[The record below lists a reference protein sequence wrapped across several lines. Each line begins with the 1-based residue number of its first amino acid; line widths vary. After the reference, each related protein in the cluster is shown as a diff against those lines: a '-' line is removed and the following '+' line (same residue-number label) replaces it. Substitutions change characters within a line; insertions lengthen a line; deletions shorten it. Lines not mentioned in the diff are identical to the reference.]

1 MDKNTAHPYDRLT
14 PDTLLQAIENA
25 GYHSDG
31 RILAL
36 NSYENR
42 VYQIGIED
50 TSPVIAKFYRP
61 GRWSDDAI
69 LEEHVFTCALAEID
83 IPVVAPLKNEKGQT
97 LFEYQNFRFALYP
110 RRGGRWP
117 SLDTEDNLLWIGRF
131 IGRIH
136 ALGAITQF
144 KHRETINVDT
154 FGQRNLDY
162 LSNDDVIPLEY
173 RSHYLDTAQSLLDKM
188 APFFVLF
195 SEQKEWIRL
204 HGDCHAGNIL
214 WTDDHGPHFVD
225 FDDCR
230 NGPVIQD
237 LWMLAD
243 TTGLDTPQ
251 MALNLIIE
259 GYEEFH
265 PFDYRQ
271 LKLIEPLRSLR
282 FIHYSTWLAR
292 RWQDPAFP
300 MHFPWFAE
308 PQYWAEQ
315 IQLLESQHSK
325 LD

>member
-1 MDKNTAHPYDRLT
+1 MEKNTAHPYDALN
-14 PDTLLQAIENA
+14 PDTLLNAVESA
-25 GYHSDG
+25 GYQCDG

-50 TSPVIAKFYRP
+50 TSPLIAKFYRP
-61 GRWSDDAI
+61 DRWTDDAI
-69 LEEHVFTCALAEID
+69 QEEHVFTCALADLD
-83 IPVVAPLKNEKGQT
+83 IPVVGPLKNEAGHS
-97 LFEYQNFRFALYP
+97 LFQHQGFRFSLFP

-136 ALGAITQF
+136 ALGAVTPF
-144 KHRETINVDT
+144 HHRETINVDT
-154 FGQRNLDY
+154 FGQRNLNFLINNNIIPQEHRLRY
-162 LSNDDVIPLEY
+162 LEIAQLVLE
-173 RSHYLDTAQSLLDKM
+173 KM
-188 APFFVLF
+188 ASVFSLF
-195 SEQKEWIRL
+195 KEEKEWIRL

-230 NGPVIQD
+230 NGPAIQD

-243 TTGLDTPQ
+243 TTGFGVPQ
-251 MALNLIIE
+251 TALHLIVE

-282 FIHYSTWLAR
+282 FIHYSTWLAK

-308 PQYWAEQ
+308 PQYWVEQ
-315 IQLLESQHSK
+315 TLLLETQLAK
-325 LD
+325 T